1 MDDYYKII
9 RKLYNKI
16 KDKEFKSVKGI
27 EQVCSVL
34 EIGFNYSFE
43 NSQNNRN
50 SPVKGFYFVDV
61 TSNSDPYE
69 TFRLFIN
76 PIWLRD
82 NFLDNYEYEILSIEG
97 GYQIIQ
103 PVDIGKNSLE
113 HI

>member
-1 MDDYYKII
+1 MNIDDKII
-9 RKLYNKI
+9 KKLYNKI

-34 EIGFNYSFE
+34 DIDEYSFE
-43 NSQNNRN
+43 NSRNNIQ
-50 SPVKGFYFVDV
+50 SPVKGYYFVDV
-61 TSNSDPYE
+61 NSNSDPYE
-69 TFRLFIN
+69 TFRLYIH

-103 PVDIGKNSLE
+103 PVDIGKNSLGD
-113 HI
+113 I

>member
-1 MDDYYKII
+1 MDDYYKIVK
-9 RKLYNKI
+9 KLYNKI
-16 KDKEFKSVKGI
+16 KDKEFKSFKGI

-34 EIGFNYSFE
+34 DIGLYYSFDDPH
-43 NSQNNRN
+43 NIKN
-50 SPVKGFYFVDV
+50 SPVEGFYFVDV
-61 TSNSDPYE
+61 NSNSDPYE
-69 TFRLFIN
+69 TFRLYIN

-82 NFLDNYEYEILSIEG
+82 NFLDNYEYEILSIER

>member
-1 MDDYYKII
+1 MNTDDKII
-9 RKLYNKI
+9 KKLYNKI
-16 KDKEFKSVKGI
+16 RDKEFKSVKGI
-27 EQVCSVL
+27 EEVCSVL
-34 EIGFNYSFE
+34 DIGEYSFE
-43 NSQNNRN
+43 NSHNIIN

-82 NFLDNYEYEILSIEG
+82 NFLDNYEYEILSIER

-103 PVDIGKNSLE
+103 PVEIGKNSLE
-113 HI
+113 NI